1 MDIYDNW
8 YILHFTV
15 KLLKKQKQKGI
26 MYNFILINCISLINQ
41 QVISNIAF
49 CQLFRFYFCG
59 AAFGSPAYYEISL
72 LQNWSELH

>member
-1 MDIYDNW
+1 
-8 YILHFTV
+8 
-15 KLLKKQKQKGI
+15 

-72 LQNWSELH
+72 VQNLSELH